1 MTLPFSSATL
11 LSFASNA
18 PPPNRDQ
25 QRSIRL
31 LPSSVTFAS
40 RAITQPPNEL
50 DALQSA
56 IVLSTSTAL
65 DPWRR
70 ANPPILAKQGQVF
83 CGAPQSKGAK
93 EALWARPWELG
104 AQMNMRACRR
114 HTQS

>member
-18 PPPNRDQ
+18 PPPIRDQ

-31 LPSSVTFAS
+31 PPSSVRFAS
-40 RAITQPPNEL
+40 RAITPPPNEL

-65 DPWRR
+65 DPCRR
-70 ANPPILAKQGQVF
+70 ANPPADSQNKARSF

-93 EALWARPWELG
+93 G
-104 AQMNMRACRR
+104 G
-114 HTQS
+114 TVG